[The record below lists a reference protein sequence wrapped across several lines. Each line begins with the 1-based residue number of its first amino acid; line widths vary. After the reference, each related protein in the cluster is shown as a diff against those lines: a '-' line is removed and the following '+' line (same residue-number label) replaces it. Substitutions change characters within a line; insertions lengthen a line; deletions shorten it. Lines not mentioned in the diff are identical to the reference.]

1 MSQAARAGTRPDR
14 SDAVGLLAGT
24 RIMTAEGALPVEW
37 LAPGDRVIARN
48 GMRRLEAV
56 DWRAEADAP
65 VVRIAPRALGSGRPG
80 AALVVAPAQPL
91 WIRDWRAQAIWGRAE
106 VAVPARR
113 LVDGRLI
120 CADVLPQAHFLMLH
134 FAQDEV
140 IYAEGVDIACLPLR
154 VTA

>member
-65 VVRIAPRALGSGRPG
+65 VGC
-80 AALVVAPAQPL
+80 
-91 WIRDWRAQAIWGRAE
+91 
-106 VAVPARR
+106 
-113 LVDGRLI
+113 GRLYLI
-120 CADVLPQAHFLMLH
+120 
-134 FAQDEV
+134 
-140 IYAEGVDIACLPLR
+140 LR
-154 VTA
+154 VVDES